1 MTSCAA
7 LSFRSEAHG
16 CADSVA
22 ARSSCF
28 RALSK
33 ASPHLEGHGD
43 LLSRVVMGMFPGVI
57 NLLTNSP

>member
-22 ARSSCF
+22 TRSSYL
-28 RALSK
+28 RALAK
-33 ASPHLEGHGD
+33 ASPHMEGHGD
-43 LLSRVVMGMFPGVI
+43 LLSRLVWDNWGYYMVSRGY
-57 NLLTNSP
+57 